1 MTARRFC
8 STLFCLS
15 VVGMVLMLVACEV
28 EKPKPQTV
36 IRPVRYQRVVAASAE
51 RVRTFAGTARAG
63 HETKLSFKVDGTIRR
78 LPVKVGDMLQPG
90 DLVAE
95 IDPKDY
101 ALRTREAEAALARSR
116 AEVRN
121 AGASYSRTRAL
132 YENNNASRQE
142 LDAARATYE
151 SAQASVRSYQ
161 TQVEQARRQVS
172 YTRLTTQVGGAVAQV
187 PMEVNENVSAGQTI
201 ALLTS
206 DGKLEVLVAIPEVF
220 IASIA
225 RDNPVEVTFDAL
237 PGERFAA
244 QVTEVGVAATGAAT
258 TFPVTVELD
267 AADPR
272 IRSGLA
278 ANVRF
283 AFGTSEDGQR
293 LIAPVQAVGEDQQGR
308 FVFLVEPQGETGG
321 IVRRRPVTVGSL
333 SSEGLEIQDGL
344 AEGDLLVI
352 AGVKRLKDGQEVKVL
367 ASQEAR

>member
-1 MTARRFC
+1 MVRRLYLLC
-8 STLFCLS
+8 WCLS
-15 VVGMVLMLVACEV
+15 LMGVVFLFVGCET
-28 EKPKPQTV
+28 ESPEPQTV
-36 IRPVRYQRVVAASAE
+36 IRPVRYQRVVATSAS
-51 RVRTFAGTARAG
+51 RVRMFAGTARAG
-63 HETKLSFKVDGTIRR
+63 HETKLSFKVDGTIRK
-78 LPVKVGDMLQPG
+78 LPIEVGDVLKPG

-101 ALRTREAEAALARSR
+101 TLRTREAEAALARSR

-172 YTRLTTQVGGAVAQV
+172 YTRLITQVGGAVAQV

-206 DGKLEVLVAIPEVF
+206 AGKPKVLVAIPEVF

-225 RDNPVEVTFDAL
+225 RDNPVEVTFDAV
-237 PGERFAA
+237 PDEQFSAR
-244 QVTEVGVAATGAAT
+244 VTEVGVAATGAAT

-267 AADPR
+267 ETDSR

-278 ANVRF
+278 SNVRF
-283 AFGTSEDGQR
+283 VFGNGQEAQR
-293 LIAPVQAVGEDQQGR
+293 LVAPVQAVGEDQEGR
-308 FVFLVEPQGETGG
+308 FVFLVEPQGETDG
-321 IVRRRPVTVGSL
+321 IVRRRAVSVGAL

-344 AEGDLLVI
+344 VEGDLLVI
-352 AGVKRLKDGQEVKVL
+352 AGVKRLQDGQAVKVL
-367 ASQEAR
+367 ASQEAP

>member
-1 MTARRFC
+1 
-8 STLFCLS
+8 
-15 VVGMVLMLVACEV
+15 MVLMFTGCEA
-28 EKPKPQTV
+28 EKPESQTV
-36 IRPVRYQRVVAASAE
+36 IRPVRYQRVVAASSA

-63 HETKLSFKVDGTIRR
+63 HETKLSFKVGGTLRR
-78 LPVKVGDMLQPG
+78 LPVKVGDRLKPG

-95 IDPKDY
+95 LDPKDY
-101 ALRTREAEAALARSR
+101 TLRTREAEAALARSR

-187 PMEVNENVSAGQTI
+187 PMEVNENVSAGQTV

-206 DGKLEVLVAIPEVF
+206 DGKLEVLVAIPGVF

-237 PGERFAA
+237 PGESLSAR
-244 QVTEVGVAATGAAT
+244 VTEVGVAATGAAT

-267 AADPR
+267 ATDTR

-283 AFGTSEDGQR
+283 VFGTGQATQR
-293 LIAPVQAVGEDQQGR
+293 LIAPVQAVCEDQQGR

-321 IVRRRPVTVGSL
+321 IVRRRPVTVGAL
-333 SSEGLEIQDGL
+333 SSEGLEIEAGL
-344 AEGDLLVI
+344 AEDDLLVI
-352 AGVKRLKDGQEVKVL
+352 AGVKRLQDGQEVKLL